1 MCTMIVS
8 TGVRCT
14 LGIEVRV
21 LPQYMCV
28 WGGTRTEVGGSVY
41 IESKPGNPEYGRP
54 GVVLLVLEPSGN

>member
-1 MCTMIVS
+1 MIVS

-41 IESKPGNPEYGRP
+41 IESKLVGNPEVRSP
-54 GVVLLVLEPSGN
+54 WVVLLVLEPSGN